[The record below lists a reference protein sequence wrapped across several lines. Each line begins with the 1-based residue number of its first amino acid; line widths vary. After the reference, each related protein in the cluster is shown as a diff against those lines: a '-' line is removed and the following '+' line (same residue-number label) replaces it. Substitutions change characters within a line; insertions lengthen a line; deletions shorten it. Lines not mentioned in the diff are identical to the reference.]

1 MWRTLLTAS
10 AGVVLLASCGC
21 ATGPLL
27 DNPAHFRPDP
37 AVTVANPVYLPLGPP
52 AYNTV
57 YEKLLDILDRYW
69 EIGEENRYGGRIVT
83 LPRTEPGLE
92 RALVPGSPSYEERLY
107 ATLQSIRY
115 YAIAQIEVA
124 DDGGFFV
131 DVKVY
136 KELED
141 VPRPTRSTAAVATFA
156 TDLNVVERQRE
167 VVESVTPEG
176 NWIPIGRDTK
186 LEQAILQELK
196 QCL

>member
-10 AGVVLLASCGC
+10 TGVILLASCGC

-27 DNPAHFRPDP
+27 DNPALLRPNP
-37 AVTVANPVYLPLGPP
+37 TATVENPVYLPLGPP

-69 EIGEENRYGGRIVT
+69 EIADENRYGGRIVT
-83 LPRTEPGLE
+83 IPRTEPGLE
-92 RALVPGSPSYEERLY
+92 RSLVPGSPSFEERLY
-107 ATLQSIRY
+107 ATLQSVRW

-131 DVKVY
+131 DVKIF

-141 VPRPTRSTAAVATFA
+141 VPRPSRSTAGAAVFRS
-156 TDLNVVERQRE
+156 DNVVERQFE
-167 VVESVTPEG
+167 VIDVAPPQSG
-176 NWIPIGRDTK
+176 GWIPIGRDCK
-186 LEQAILQELK
+186 LEQVILQRIK
-196 QCL
+196 KCL

>member
-10 AGVVLLASCGC
+10 TGVVLLASGGC
-21 ATGPLL
+21 ASGPLL
-27 DNPAHFRPDP
+27 DNPALIRPGP
-37 AVTVANPVYLPLGPP
+37 SVTVENPVYLPLGPP

-69 EIGEENRYGGRIVT
+69 EIADENRYGGRIVT
-83 LPRTEPGLE
+83 IPRTEPGLE
-92 RALVPGSPSYEERLY
+92 RSLLPGSPSFEERLY

-141 VPRPTRSTAAVATFA
+141 VPRPTRANAPVAAFRSDNT
-156 TDLNVVERQRE
+156 VVERQRE
-167 VVESVTPEG
+167 VIETVTPES

-186 LEQAILQELK
+186 MEQAILQELK